1 MFRVLVLVWLAG
13 CGRLGFDAL
22 GRAGDGGDDSPSGDS
37 DGDGIPNA
45 VDNCPAVANADQADE
60 DSDALGDACDPCPP
74 FAGNT
79 DTDGDGVPDQC
90 DPNPAIAGDSIVV
103 FDGFNAAP
111 PTTVEVD
118 GNWTFND
125 GRATVT
131 SSLNALAAVTYVPL
145 GGSKFTVYSV
155 GTIDAMFGSGVARP
169 VGVVQ
174 EFQLATSNGIMCVFG
189 IDPSNSQV
197 FALADNATTTA
208 LSNEP
213 ATASVGTT
221 TTFRFKQVGTTYTC
235 EGSNAAMPLSAS
247 SNLAVT
253 PNRIGVF
260 TRSASAHFDWVMIV
274 KTQ

>member
-1 MFRVLVLVWLAG
+1 MVVLVCVAG

-22 GRAGDGGDDSPSGDS
+22 GRANDGGDDSPSGDS
-37 DGDGIPNA
+37 DGDGVA
-45 VDNCPAVANADQADE
+45 DGVDNCPGVANPDQADE

-90 DPNPAIAGDSIVV
+90 DPNPASPGDSVVV
-103 FDGFNAAP
+103 FDGFNIAP
-111 PTTVEVD
+111 PGTVEVD
-118 GNWTFND
+118 GSWTFTG

-131 SSLNALAAVTYVPL
+131 SSLNALAAVTYVPPS
-145 GGSKFTVYSV
+145 GTKFSVFSV
-155 GTIDAMFGSGVARP
+155 GTIDAMFGNGVARP

-208 LSNEP
+208 LTNEP
-213 ATASVGTT
+213 AIASVGTT
-221 TTFRFKQVGTTYTC
+221 STFRFKQVGTTYTC
-235 EGSNAAMPLSAS
+235 EGSNAAMPLTAV